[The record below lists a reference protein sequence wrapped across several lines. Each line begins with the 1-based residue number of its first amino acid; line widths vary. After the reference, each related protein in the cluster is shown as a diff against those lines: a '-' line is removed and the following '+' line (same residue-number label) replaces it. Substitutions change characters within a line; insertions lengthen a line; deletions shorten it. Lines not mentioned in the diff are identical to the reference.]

1 MSCYYGPTE
10 TWKIVYFPIE
20 LNGGQMGVALVEADC
35 HQMAMYTFSQ
45 QYAGQYAAVQSCR
58 KLLG

>member
-10 TWKIVYFPIE
+10 TWKIVYYPAVA
-20 LNGGQMGVALVEADC
+20 NGGMVGVALVEADT
-35 HQMAMYTFSQ
+35 HQQAMYNFRQ
-45 QYAGQYAAVQSCR
+45 QYAGQYSTVQSCQ

>member
-10 TWKIVYFPIE
+10 TWKIVYYPAVA
-20 LNGGQMGVALVEADC
+20 NGGQVGVALVEADT
-35 HQMAMYTFSQ
+35 HQQAMYNFSQ
-45 QYAGQYAAVQSCR
+45 QYAGQYSTVKSCQ